1 MNEAASYPNWS
12 SVLQHQARLLHQQ
25 IAAMQRLVAE
35 AGGGLSVG
43 QRVRGAAAA
52 TMSAALE
59 RGGMVATPVL
69 GAGSDRQ
76 LGFALAGPGAPAG
89 TVTLSWLDAQ
99 GSAPI
104 RVARADRASTHG
116 LGVADVYTLACE
128 LGSAPRR
135 VAIVGIE
142 GGDFSN
148 GEGLS
153 APVEQAVSRAAGLV
167 VELASGGRDDFR
179 TCALPV

>member
-1 MNEAASYPNWS
+1 VQQPSGADLSAAHAASENPS
-12 SVLQHQARLLHQQ
+12 F
-25 IAAMQRLVAE
+25 
-35 AGGGLSVG
+35 GGSF
-43 QRVRGAAAA
+43 
-52 TMSAALE
+52 S
-59 RGGMVATPVL
+59 
-69 GAGSDRQ
+69 AGSVTITVLLTEPLD
-76 LGFALAGPGAPAG
+76 LLEVWEGTDLAVVVDAIRSGAPAG